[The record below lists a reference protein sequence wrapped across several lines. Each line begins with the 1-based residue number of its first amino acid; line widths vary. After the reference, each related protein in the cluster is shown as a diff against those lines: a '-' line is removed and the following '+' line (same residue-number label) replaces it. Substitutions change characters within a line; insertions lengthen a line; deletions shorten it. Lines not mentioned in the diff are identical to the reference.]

1 MRIENNSG
9 LRVDLLPTGSIK
21 SIEADPIRISMMPAT
36 AYSRNGANLFL
47 RIYSDSIRF
56 IPLFGPQSQ
65 SEFCVTNSGFF
76 FKGVYHSLTYKGV
89 FGLSETGTSW
99 NVAVEVEN
107 TSNADV
113 KVDVVYLQDVGLKQA
128 TTGLLNEYYAS
139 QYIERRI
146 FDDAR
151 FGKVVVCRQ
160 NMKEPTGNPW
170 IMIACSNGADSAC
183 TDGMVFYG
191 KNYRATSIPDAL
203 NAESLSGEYAGESSL
218 AAVQS
223 KPVYLK
229 VGQGETI
236 SFSALFMH
244 NHSEASSE
252 ADLILLTGL
261 FANFSEQIALP
272 ENTTW
277 FKPESNLFNTSPFLL
292 SETLSEA
299 ELKRFFEP
307 EWRHI
312 EKNGD
317 SILSFF
323 YGEHNHVVLKEKE
336 LLVDR
341 PHGIILQANLNLTP
355 HEGIVS
361 TNPFISGVFN
371 SHFTQGNTNFNVL
384 LSVHSGQFNL
394 SLETGQ
400 RIFVNID
407 GQYRLLGVP
416 SAFEMGLSHCRWLY
430 KHKNH
435 VFEIST
441 RASVTSP
448 IVFTSF
454 TVLSGE
460 KVEAIITH
468 DFDHFNG
475 WQIKPGQGKEEFI
488 ATPFNGTMITSKF
501 PDAKFRIKIQGDYD
515 TLVSGN
521 KELINPAGSLS
532 DKLIFVVK
540 LKQTS
545 RFTFSFIGDL
555 NASSK
560 IQSNAN
566 LPETVFDNGYD
577 SELFWNQ
584 LGTNIRLKGKNPDLA
599 ALGEILPWYGTNA
612 LIHYLTPYG
621 LEQFSG
627 AAWGTRDVSQ
637 GPIDLLLSLGK
648 YHEARQVLRIIF
660 SNQHPD
666 GWWPQWWMFDSYAQI
681 RAHEAHGDIG
691 YWCVLAL
698 CNYIKTTGDFT
709 ILNEKLPYFYEN
721 ETKGKAE
728 PTPLSEHVERLIHTV
743 INSFIPGFSFVPFGG
758 GDWNDSL
765 QPVSDDLAQRM
776 ISSWTVLMSYQAFF
790 EYKTVCRAAGFA
802 PLSDRLT
809 EICNEI
815 KSDFNNYL
823 IAEGVVAGYGLV
835 ESKNRISLLLHPSDR
850 VTGVKYSVLPMNRG
864 IISNLFTPEQAA
876 KHYKLINEHL
886 TGPDGVRLMDR
897 PLKYKGGI
905 QEFFQRAESS
915 TFFGRE
921 IGLMYNHE
929 HIRYAETLAIL
940 GQAEEFIKALRQA
953 SPLDYN
959 HLVANSAPRQS
970 NCYYSSSDVVFK
982 SRYEADELYGKVIAG
997 EQTVR
1002 GGWRVY
1008 SSGPGIFIGL
1018 VVGKM
1023 LGFRM
1028 EYDQVII
1035 DPVVP
1040 FAFNGFS
1047 AWLQFLDKHIE
1058 VRYTIAKNTYSPK
1071 SIRINGKG
1079 IDFTKQENIYRQG
1092 GAMIPKAMFLSA
1104 LELKENLIEIEL

>member
-21 SIEADPIRISMMPAT
+21 SIEADPVRISMMPAT
-36 AYSRNGANLFL
+36 AYSRNGANLYL

-65 SEFCVTNSGFF
+65 SEFSVCSSGFF
-76 FKGVYHSLTYKGV
+76 FKGVYHGLTYKGV
-89 FGLSETGTSW
+89 FGLLETGTSW
-99 NVAVEVEN
+99 NVAVKVEN
-107 TSNADV
+107 TSTADV
-113 KVDVVYLQDVGLKQA
+113 KADVVYLQDVGLKLA
-128 TTGLLNEYYAS
+128 TAGQVNEYYVS

-170 IMIACSNGADSAC
+170 LMIACSNGADSAC

-191 KNYRATSIPDAL
+191 KNYRETSIPEAL
-203 NAESLSGEYAGESSL
+203 NSETLLGEYAGESSL
-218 AAVQS
+218 GAVQS

-229 VGQGETI
+229 VGQGQTFA
-236 SFSALFMH
+236 FSALFMH
-244 NHSEASSE
+244 NHSEASSD
-252 ADLILLTGL
+252 ADLNLLPGL

-272 ENTTW
+272 ENATW
-277 FKPESNLFNTSPFLL
+277 FKPERNLFNKSPFLL
-292 SETLSEA
+292 TETLSEA

-312 EKNGD
+312 EKNGA

-323 YGEHNHVVLKEKE
+323 CGKHNHVVLKEKE

-341 PHGIILQANLNLTP
+341 PHGIILQANLGLTP

-371 SHFTQGNTNFNVL
+371 SHFSQGNTNFNVL

-394 SLETGQ
+394 ALETGQ

-448 IVFTSF
+448 IVCTSF

-460 KVEAIITH
+460 KIEAIITH
-468 DFDHFNG
+468 DFDHLNG
-475 WQIKPGQGKEEFI
+475 WRMKPGQAKEEFI
-488 ATPFNGTMITSKF
+488 ATPFNGAMITSKF
-501 PDAKFRIKIQGDYD
+501 PDAKFRMRIQGDYA
-515 TLVSGN
+515 THTSGHN
-521 KELINPAGSLS
+521 ELINPAGSLS
-532 DKLIFVVK
+532 DKQLFVVK
-540 LKQTS
+540 LTKTS
-545 RFTFSFIGDL
+545 TFTFGFIAEVNAPSQISLTETGFAGGHDL
-555 NASSK
+555 E
-560 IQSNAN
+560 Q
-566 LPETVFDNGYD
+566 
-577 SELFWNQ
+577 FWYQ
-584 LGTNIRLKGKNPDLA
+584 LGTNIRLKGENPNLA
-599 ALGEILPWYGTNA
+599 AISEILPWYGTNA

-648 YHEARQVLRIIF
+648 YHEARQVLRVIF

-666 GWWPQWWMFDSYAQI
+666 GWWPQWWMFDSYAHI

-709 ILNEKLPYFYEN
+709 ILNEKLPYFNGNGTE
-721 ETKGKAE
+721 GKAE
-728 PTPLSEHVERLIHTV
+728 PTPLSEHVERLIHSV

-802 PLSDRLT
+802 SLSDRLT

-815 KSDFNNYL
+815 KSDFNKYL
-823 IAEGVVAGYGLV
+823 IADGVVAGYGLV
-835 ESKNRISLLLHPSDR
+835 EGKNRISLLLHPSDR
-850 VTGVKYSVLPMNRG
+850 VTVVKYSVLPMNRG
-864 IISNLFTPEQAA
+864 IISNLFTREQAA
-876 KHYKLINEHL
+876 KHYKLINKHL

-897 PLKYKGGI
+897 PLRYKGGI

-940 GQAEEFIKALRQA
+940 GHAEEFIKALRQA
-953 SPLDYN
+953 SPVDYN

-1008 SSGPGIFIGL
+1008 SSGPGIFIGI
-1018 VVGKM
+1018 VVGRM
-1023 LGFRM
+1023 LGFRL
-1028 EYDQVII
+1028 EYDRVII

-1047 AWLQFLDKHIE
+1047 ARLQFLGKNIE
-1058 VRYTIAKNTYSPK
+1058 VRYTIAKDTHSPK
-1071 SIRINGKG
+1071 SIRMNGKTL
-1079 IDFTKQENIYRQG
+1079 DFEIQENNYRLG
-1092 GAMIPKAMFLSA
+1092 GAMVPKVLFLAA
-1104 LELKENLIEIEL
+1104 LELDENLVEIEL